1 MNWGCRE
8 MEKRKYDREFKL
20 EILRLVREGK
30 EAIAQIARDFGIGE
44 SLVSGWKRAFR
55 EESED
60 PFLGKG
66 NLRKDEACVR

>member
-1 MNWGCRE
+1 
-8 MEKRKYDREFKL
+8 MERRKEDRKFKL
-20 EILRLVREGK
+20 EVLPLIQEGK

>member
-1 MNWGCRE
+1 
-8 MEKRKYDREFKL
+8 MERRKEDRKFKL
-20 EILRLVREGK
+20 EVLPLIQEEK
-30 EAIAQIARDFGIGE
+30 EAIAQVARNFGIGE
-44 SLVSGWKRAFR
+44 NLIDQGRCAFR